1 MAMCD
6 TVQISA
12 VIKYFG
18 KWLVKVLDGSFQAE
32 VGFRSQTA
40 IDELLKDIIIIN
52 NNNNVYVPRL
62 FALLYAWY
70 YYCVLQRIAWYTV
83 LRYIPQEPRPC
94 LGQSQPS

>member
-1 MAMCD
+1 MPFPEDLELRMAMCD

-40 IDELLKDIIIIN
+40 IDQLKDYVYN
-52 NNNNVYVPRL
+52 NNHN
-62 FALLYAWY
+62 
-70 YYCVLQRIAWYTV
+70 I
-83 LRYIPQEPRPC
+83 I
-94 LGQSQPS
+94 